1 MTSTADIES
10 VRRWRCRIDL
20 RDNPFT
26 ERGAASAETNAPG
39 TLRNSPDTKQ
49 TDTAH
54 ETENLTSILDE
65 RNPISLPV
73 TSPTGRPT
81 LSHILDVVSAFYE
94 LPRSDLISCRRTRRI
109 ARPRQ
114 IAMAL
119 ARELTANS
127 TSRIGQ
133 RFGKRDHS
141 TVLHAIEKITALAK
155 DDLQI
160 ATDLAELR
168 ARLSPPIDGDDLET
182 QAPSPPEREPT
193 SRETHAS

>member
-1 MTSTADIES
+1 MTSTTDIENAPES
-10 VRRWRCRIDL
+10 RYRIDL
-20 RDNPFT
+20 RDSAFAGL
-26 ERGAASAETNAPG
+26 GAADTETNAPG
-39 TLRNSPDTKQ
+39 TLRESPDTTQ
-49 TDTAH
+49 T
-54 ETENLTSILDE
+54 ETTRETGEITSILKGP
-65 RNPISLPV
+65 NPIALPV
-73 TSPTGRPT
+73 TSPSGHPT
-81 LSHILDVVSAFYE
+81 LSHILDVVASFYR
-94 LPRSDLISCRRTRRI
+94 LSRSDLLSASRRRRI
-109 ARPRQ
+109 VRPRQ
-114 IAMAL
+114 TAMAL

-168 ARLSPPIDGDDLET
+168 TRLSPPIDGDDLET

-193 SRETHAS
+193 SREIHTS